1 MKGAIMGFSLKDI
14 LHDKAWQLLR
24 LETDPGLGCTEPAAI
39 GLAAAVAASLLPCR
53 DIESIRVETDPNIYK
68 NAMGVSIPNA
78 RSEAGIPL
86 AAAMGAV
93 SGDPA
98 MRLQVFSGV
107 TPDALETARGLVR
120 QGRVTAGI
128 APETTG
134 LFVKA
139 TVACRDHSATAVISG
154 RHDHVSSR
162 TLDGRELGCDGELG
176 PGASDAE
183 HAALKQWLLDMSLT
197 DLVCLVNEMDAADL
211 EYVREGL
218 ALNDALVEYGLAHGP
233 GIAVGRSQLGLIRQG
248 LLKKDMVVW
257 AGVRTASG
265 IDSRMGGVPLPA
277 MTLAGSGN
285 QCIAA
290 GVPVVTVAQYAS
302 MEDPNLPVRAVMLSY
317 LITCSIKAGVGRL
330 SALCGSG
337 LAAGAGVAA
346 ATAYLFGGTVEKIGG
361 GVKNHIAAFCPVAC
375 DGAKTSC
382 ALKVGEIAASAVKN
396 GLLALSG
403 CIVRATDGIVDASAE
418 QTMRNLG
425 IIATKGLTSLDA
437 AILDIMLEKNA

>member
-1 MKGAIMGFSLKDI
+1 MGFSLKDI

-39 GLAAAVAASLLPCR
+39 GLAAAVAASLLPSR
-53 DIESIRVETDPNIYK
+53 DIESVAVETDPNIYK

-93 SGDPA
+93 AGDPSQ
-98 MRLQVFSGV
+98 RLQVFSGV
-107 TPDALETARGLVR
+107 TPADLETARALVR
-120 QGRVTAGI
+120 RGGVTAGI
-128 APETTG
+128 ASGTAG

-139 TVACRDHSATAVISG
+139 TVTAAGHEASAVISG
-154 RHDHVSSR
+154 RHDHVASR
-162 TLDGRELGCDGELG
+162 VLDGRELGCDGELG
-176 PGASDAE
+176 PASSDAGLV
-183 HAALKQWLLDMSLT
+183 ALQEWLVGMSLT
-197 DLVCLVNEMDAADL
+197 DLVCLVNEMDTADL
-211 EYVREGL
+211 DYVREGL
-218 ALNDALVEYGLAHGP
+218 AINEALVEYGLAHGP

-265 IDSRMGGVPLPA
+265 IDSRMGGVSLPA

-290 GVPVVTVAQYAS
+290 GIPVVTVAQYAD

-337 LAAGAGVAA
+337 MAAGAGVAA

-361 GVKNHIAAFCPVAC
+361 AVKNHIAAFCPVAC

-403 CIVRATDGIVDASAE
+403 CIVRPTDGVVDASAE
-418 QTMRNLG
+418 QTMKNLG
-425 IIATKGLTSLDA
+425 VIATKGLAGLDA
-437 AILDIMLEKNA
+437 AILDIMLGKQA

>member
-1 MKGAIMGFSLKDI
+1 MGFSLKDI

-39 GLAAAVAASLLPCR
+39 GLAAAVAASLLQSR
-53 DIESIRVETDPNIYK
+53 DLDAISVETDPNIYK
-68 NAMGVSIPNA
+68 NAMGVSIPHA
-78 RSEAGIPL
+78 GSETGIPL
-86 AAAMGAV
+86 AAALGAV
-93 SGDPA
+93 AGEPA
-98 MRLQVFSGV
+98 QRLQVFSTVGK
-107 TPDALETARGLVR
+107 TALEKARSLVR
-120 QGRVTAGI
+120 QGKVTAGI
-128 APETTG
+128 APDVTG
-134 LFVKA
+134 LFVK
-139 TVACRDHSATAVISG
+139 VAITAGEHVATAVVSG

-162 TLDGRELGCDGELG
+162 VLDGRELGCDGELG
-176 PGASDAE
+176 PAASDSGLV
-183 HAALKQWLLDMSLT
+183 ALEEWLLSMRVA
-197 DLVCLVNEMDAADL
+197 DLVSLVDEMDAADL

-218 ALNDALVEYGLAHGP
+218 ALNEALVEYGLAHGP
-233 GIAVGRSQLGLIRQG
+233 GLAVGRTQLGLIRQG
-248 LLKKDMVVW
+248 LLKKDMAVW
-257 AGVRTASG
+257 AGVRTAAG

-290 GVPVVTVAQYAS
+290 GIPVVTVAQYVAV
-302 MEDPNLPVRAVMLSY
+302 EDANLPVRAVMLSY

-337 LAAGAGVAA
+337 MAGGAGVAA

-361 GVKNHIAAFCPVAC
+361 AVKNHIAAFCPVAC

-382 ALKVGEIAASAVKN
+382 ALKVGEMAASAVKN

-403 CIVRATDGIVDASAE
+403 CIVRATDGVVDASAE

-425 IIATKGLTSLDA
+425 IIATKGLAGLDPV
-437 AILDIMLEKNA
+437 ILDIMLHKQA

>member
-1 MKGAIMGFSLKDI
+1 MGFSLKDI

-39 GLAAAVAASLLPCR
+39 GLAAAVAASLLQSR
-53 DIESIRVETDPNIYK
+53 DPEAIVVEADPNIYK

-78 RSEAGIPL
+78 ESEAGIPL
-86 AAAMGAV
+86 AAALGAV
-93 SGDPA
+93 AGEPA
-98 MRLQVFSGV
+98 QRLQVFSTVG
-107 TPDALETARGLVR
+107 PKDLEKARELVR
-120 QGRVTAGI
+120 RGKVTAGI
-128 APETTG
+128 ASDVAG
-134 LFVKA
+134 LYVKV
-139 TVACRDHSATAVISG
+139 TVTAGEHTAAAVVSG

-162 TLDGRELGCDGELG
+162 VLDGRELGCDGESG
-176 PGASDAE
+176 P
-183 HAALKQWLLDMSLT
+183 AATDTGLVALEEWLLSMRVA
-197 DLVCLVNEMDAADL
+197 DLVHLVDEMDAADL
-211 EYVREGL
+211 DYVREGL
-218 ALNDALVEYGLAHGP
+218 ALNEALVEYGLANGP
-233 GIAVGRSQLGLIRQG
+233 GIAVGRTQLGLIRQG

-257 AGVRTASG
+257 AGVRTAAG

-290 GVPVVTVAQYAS
+290 SIPVVTVAQYVAV
-302 MEDPNLPVRAVMLSY
+302 EDANLPVRAVMLSY

-337 LAAGAGVAA
+337 MAGGAGVAA

-361 GVKNHIAAFCPVAC
+361 AIKNHIAAFCPVAC

-382 ALKVGEIAASAVKN
+382 ALKVGEMAAAAVKN

-403 CIVRATDGIVDASAE
+403 CIVRATDGVVDASPE

-425 IIATKGLTSLDA
+425 IIAKKGLAGLDPV
-437 AILDIMLEKNA
+437 ILDIMLHKRT

>member
-1 MKGAIMGFSLKDI
+1 MTPDDL
-14 LHDKAWQLLR
+14 DKAQ
-24 LETDPGLGCTEPAAI
+24 T
-39 GLAAAVAASLLPCR
+39 
-53 DIESIRVETDPNIYK
+53 
-68 NAMGVSIPNA
+68 
-78 RSEAGIPL
+78 
-86 AAAMGAV
+86 
-93 SGDPA
+93 
-98 MRLQVFSGV
+98 
-107 TPDALETARGLVR
+107 LVR

-128 APETTG
+128 APDTTG
-134 LFVKA
+134 LFAQVTITA
-139 TVACRDHSATAVISG
+139 GDHVASAVVSG

-162 TLDGRELGCDGELG
+162 ILDGREMGCDGELG
-176 PGASDAE
+176 PSSSDSGLV
-183 HAALKQWLLDMSLT
+183 ALEEWLLDMSLSE
-197 DLVCLVNEMDAADL
+197 LVGLVDEMDSADL

-218 ALNDALVEYGLAHGP
+218 ALNEALVEYGLAHGP
-233 GIAVGRSQLGLIRQG
+233 GIAVGRTQLGLIRQG

-290 GVPVVTVAQYAS
+290 GIPVVTVAQYAAV
-302 MEDPNLPVRAVMLSY
+302 EDQNLPVRAVMLSY

-337 LAAGAGVAA
+337 MAAGAGVAA

-361 GVKNHIAAFCPVAC
+361 AVKNHIAAFCPVAC

-382 ALKVGEIAASAVKN
+382 ALKVGEMAAAAVKN

-403 CIVRATDGIVDASAE
+403 CIVRATDGVVDKSPE

-425 IIATKGLTSLDA
+425 IIAKKGLSGLDPV
-437 AILDIMLEKNA
+437 ILDIMLHKQA

>member
-1 MKGAIMGFSLKDI
+1 MGFSLKDI

-39 GLAAAVAASLLPCR
+39 GLCAAVAASILQSR
-53 DIESIRVETDPNIYK
+53 DPESIVVETDPNIYK

-78 RSEAGIPL
+78 ASEASIPL
-86 AAAMGAV
+86 AAALGAV
-93 SGDPA
+93 AGEPA
-98 MRLQVFSGV
+98 RKLQIFSTV
-107 TPDALETARGLVR
+107 TPDDLGKAQSLVR

-128 APETTG
+128 APDTTG
-134 LFVKA
+134 LFVKV
-139 TVACRDHSATAVISG
+139 TITAGEHTAWAVVSG

-162 TLDGRELGCDGELG
+162 GLDGREMGCDGESG
-176 PGASDAE
+176 PSASDSGLV
-183 HAALKQWLLDMSLT
+183 ALEEWLLGMRVADLASLV
-197 DLVCLVNEMDAADL
+197 DEMDAADL
-211 EYVREGL
+211 GYVREGL
-218 ALNDALVEYGLAHGP
+218 DLNEALVDYGLAHGP
-233 GIAVGRSQLGLIRQG
+233 GIAVGRTQLGLIRQG
-248 LLKKDMVVW
+248 LLKKDMAVW
-257 AGVRTASG
+257 AGVRTAAG

-290 GVPVVTVAQYAS
+290 GIPVVTVAQYVAV
-302 MEDPNLPVRAVMLSY
+302 EDANLPVRAVMLSY

-337 LAAGAGVAA
+337 MAGGAGVAA

-361 GVKNHIAAFCPVAC
+361 AIKNHIAAFCPVAC

-382 ALKVGEIAASAVKN
+382 ALKVGEMAAAAVKN

-403 CIVRATDGIVDASAE
+403 CIVRATDGVVDASPE

-425 IIATKGLTSLDA
+425 IIAKKGLAGLDPV
-437 AILDIMLEKNA
+437 ILDIMLHKRT

>member
-1 MKGAIMGFSLKDI
+1 MGFSLKDI

-39 GLAAAVAASLLPCR
+39 GLCAAVAVSLLQSR
-53 DIESIRVETDPNIYK
+53 DPDTIVVETDPNIYK

-78 RSEAGIPL
+78 GSEAGIPL
-86 AAAMGAV
+86 AAALGALA
-93 SGDPA
+93 GEPA
-98 MRLQVFSGV
+98 QRLQVFSTVG
-107 TPDALETARGLVR
+107 PEDLEKARELVR
-120 QGRVTAGI
+120 RGKVTAGI
-128 APETTG
+128 VPETSG
-134 LFVKA
+134 LYVKV
-139 TVACRDHSATAVISG
+139 TVTVGEHTASAVISG

-162 TLDGRELGCDGELG
+162 VLDGRELGCDEESG
-176 PGASDAE
+176 P
-183 HAALKQWLLDMSLT
+183 AATDTGLVTLEEWLLSMRVA
-197 DLVCLVNEMDAADL
+197 DLVHLVDEMDAADL
-211 EYVREGL
+211 DYVREGL
-218 ALNDALVEYGLAHGP
+218 VLNEALVEYGLAHGP
-233 GIAVGRSQLGLIRQG
+233 GLAVGRTQLGLIRQG

-290 GVPVVTVAQYAS
+290 GIPVVTVAQYAA
-302 MEDPNLPVRAVMLSY
+302 MEDQNLPVRAVMLSY

-337 LAAGAGVAA
+337 MAGGAGVAA

-361 GVKNHIAAFCPVAC
+361 AIKNHIAAFCPVAC

-382 ALKVGEIAASAVKN
+382 AL
-396 GLLALSG
+396 
-403 CIVRATDGIVDASAE
+403 
-418 QTMRNLG
+418 
-425 IIATKGLTSLDA
+425 
-437 AILDIMLEKNA
+437 